1 MARIPYADC
10 TSAAARPLA
19 DRIAAERGSVL
30 HLYQMLL
37 HSAPVAEGW
46 LGYLTAIRQ

>member
-1 MARIPYADC
+1 MDRIPYADC

-19 DRIAAERGSVL
+19 ERIAAERGGVL

-37 HSAPVAEGW
+37 HSAPVAASMRSRWPG
-46 LGYLTAIRQ
+46 LV